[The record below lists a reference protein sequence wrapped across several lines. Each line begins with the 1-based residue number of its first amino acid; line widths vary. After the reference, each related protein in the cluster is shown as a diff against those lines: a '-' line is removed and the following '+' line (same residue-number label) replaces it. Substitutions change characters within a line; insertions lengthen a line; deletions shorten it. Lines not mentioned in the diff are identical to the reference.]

1 MTQNAQKRLAIG
13 AALTA
18 VLMFLGA
25 NAHLLTVAL
34 QSQPECRE
42 AAGLNPAKQAC

>member
-1 MTQNAQKRLAIG
+1 MTAIAQKRLAIA
-13 AALTA
+13 AALA
-18 VLMFLGA
+18 VVAAFVGA

-42 AAGLNPAKQAC
+42 ATGALPAKRAC